1 MKKIFLLL
9 TVISCCIL
17 SAKAQDFGYDET
29 EELGNGLFK
38 VKSGSYY
45 GIIDKDDK
53 VIVSIEYQDFIFEKG
68 KALLTKDNTLW
79 GIVDSL
85 GVITELDGKYKV
97 NPKYRNVYDGFIPVS
112 VVVSNLIS
120 LSSKWGFIDD
130 AGKPFIISQ
139 KMKGAKSNG
148 KNGLTLFDD
157 VIPFVDDV
165 ACVFLKKEGWK
176 HLDSS
181 GKERYILDDDI
192 KALFRS
198 SVYKGECI
206 IVTEDG
212 IKQYQEDGN
221 SRAVVRRVLAS
232 SASLIDTIHEKNNLK
247 LIYKE
252 GVLTLDSL
260 MRATKF
266 ENEADSI
273 VLIEK
278 PRKVVVKQPTIPV
291 DTLSIEKNI
300 YVGLSSKYL
309 QANANGRAYTEV
321 KIRNIFYE
329 KIENIFVTIENN
341 GATVRKW
348 DGSLEGN
355 SEVSL
360 SLNLPARFSSAAI
373 KRNIIVHI
381 KYKDQEMEKE
391 LPVTIKR
398 YNPVRSR

>member
-9 TVISCCIL
+9 TVIFCCIL
-17 SAKAQDFGYDET
+17 SAKAQGFGYDET

-53 VIVSIEYQDFIFEKG
+53 VIVSIEYQDFIFENG

-130 AGKPFIISQ
+130 AGKPFRISQ
-139 KMKGAKSNG
+139 KMKGTKSNG

-181 GKERYILDDDI
+181 GKERYMLDDDI

-232 SASLIDTIHEKNNLK
+232 SASLIDTIHEMNNLK

-260 MRATKF
+260 MRATKL

-278 PRKVVVKQPTIPV
+278 PRKVVVKQPTIPI

-300 YVGLSSKYL
+300 YVELSSKNL

-329 KIENIFVTIENN
+329 KIENLFVTIENN
-341 GATVRKW
+341 GATVREW

-360 SLNLPARFSSAAI
+360 LLNLPARFSSEAI

-398 YNPVRSR
+398 YTPVRSR

>member
-9 TVISCCIL
+9 TVIFCCFL
-17 SAKAQDFGYDET
+17 SAKAQGFGYDET

-53 VIVSIEYQDFIFEKG
+53 VIVSIEYQDFIFENG

-97 NPKYRNVYDGFIPVS
+97 NPKYRNVFDGFIPVS

-130 AGKPFIISQ
+130 AGKPFRISQ
-139 KMKGAKSNG
+139 KMKGTKSNG

-165 ACVFLKKEGWK
+165 ACVFLKKEGWN

-181 GKERYILDDDI
+181 GTERYMLDDDI

-300 YVGLSSKYL
+300 YVELSSKNL

-329 KIENIFVTIENN
+329 KIENLFVTIENN
-341 GATVRKW
+341 GATVRGW

-360 SLNLPARFSSAAI
+360 SLNLPARFSSEAI

-398 YNPVRSR
+398 YTPVRSR